1 MVLPTTKLVRSVED
15 VTQRSVASSFFG
27 KGKLSRFILVTDLSL
42 AEILSKI
49 MLYSQ
54 TYSAV
59 VSRVVK
65 QKTFNNFS
73 VQKETYLRTHYF
85 YFNAGKFV

>member
-1 MVLPTTKLVRSVED
+1 MLLTTKLVRSVEE
-15 VTQRSVASSFFG
+15 VTRCRVASFCG
-27 KGKLSRFILVTDLSL
+27 KGKLSWFILVTHLSL

-65 QKTFNNFS
+65 QKTFNNFLS
-73 VQKETYLRTHYF
+73 KRELI
-85 YFNAGKFV
+85 

>member
-1 MVLPTTKLVRSVED
+1 MLSTTKLVRSVEE
-15 VTQRSVASSFFG
+15 VTRCRVASFCG
-27 KGKLSRFILVTDLSL
+27 KGKLSRFILVTHLSL

-73 VQKETYLRTHYF
+73 VQKETYLRTYYF

>member
-1 MVLPTTKLVRSVED
+1 MLSTTKLVRSVEE
-15 VTQRSVASSFFG
+15 VTRCRVASFCG
-27 KGKLSRFILVTDLSL
+27 KGKLSWFILVTHLSL

-65 QKTFNNFS
+65 QKTFNNFLS
-73 VQKETYLRTHYF
+73 KRKLI
-85 YFNAGKFV
+85 

>member
-1 MVLPTTKLVRSVED
+1 MLPTTKLVRSVED
-15 VTQRSVASSFFG
+15 VTQCSVASFFG
-27 KGKLSRFILVTDLSL
+27 KGKLSGFILVTHLSL

-73 VQKETYLRTHYF
+73 VQKETYLRTHY
-85 YFNAGKFV
+85 YCFNTGKFA

>member
-1 MVLPTTKLVRSVED
+1 MGGVTDYKTSSFSGRSNSM
-15 VTQRSVASSFFG
+15 QVASFFG
-27 KGKLSRFILVTDLSL
+27 NGKLSGFILVTHLSL

-59 VSRVVK
+59 VSRVIK

-85 YFNAGKFV
+85 YFNTGKFV